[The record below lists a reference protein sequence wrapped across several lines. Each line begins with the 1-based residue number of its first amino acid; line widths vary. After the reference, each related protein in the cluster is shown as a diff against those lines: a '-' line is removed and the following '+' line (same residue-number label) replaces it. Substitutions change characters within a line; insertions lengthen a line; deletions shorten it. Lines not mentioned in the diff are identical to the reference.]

1 MTVYNM
7 KRAIN
12 ILGIEKLLEKL
23 KTWKPDYKKAF
34 AFYRKRAV
42 LRLFSE
48 SNSFYFAQVA

>member
-1 MTVYNM
+1 M

-34 AFYRKRAV
+34 AFYRKRTV